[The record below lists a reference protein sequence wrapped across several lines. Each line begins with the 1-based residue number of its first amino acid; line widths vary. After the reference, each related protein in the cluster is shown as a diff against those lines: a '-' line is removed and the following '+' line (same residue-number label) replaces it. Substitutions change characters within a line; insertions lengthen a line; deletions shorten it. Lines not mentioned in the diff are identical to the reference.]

1 MKKIKILF
9 CGLLVSLSV
18 MSYLIAAHKSSA
30 TELFLLNV
38 EALSFDESDVP
49 GCVLING
56 YCFAS
61 NGDFVRGMKYA
72 D

>member
-9 CGLLVSLSV
+9 CGLLVGLSV
-18 MSYLIAAHKSSA
+18 LSYLVVSQKKSA

-38 EALSFDESDVP
+38 EALSLDESDIP
-49 GCVLING
+49 GCVLIEG
-56 YCFAS
+56 YCIADS
-61 NGDFVRGMKYA
+61 GDFIRGMKYA

>member
-30 TELFLLNV
+30 SELLLLNV
-38 EALSFDESDVP
+38 EALSLDESDVP
-49 GCVLING
+49 GCILVDG
-56 YCFAS
+56 FCFAH

>member
-1 MKKIKILF
+1 MKKIKVLL
-9 CGLLVSLSV
+9 CGLLVGLAVS
-18 MSYLIAAHKSSA
+18 SYLIVTQNNSA

-38 EALSFDESDVP
+38 EALSLDESDVP
-49 GCVLING
+49 GCILVDG
-56 YCFAS
+56 FCFAH